1 MSVPV
6 SWKNTFILL
15 RDKYRDKWLFRINF
29 FFTNQRKSKSMDRKK
44 DCLATGN
51 IYCNRLVTV
60 CNLQVFLVRVR
71 AAIAVKSLDSLWK
84 GKCKMA
90 FFMESNKIS
99 LKFRD
104 DRQIW
109 TNIGRFQLIDSCEI
123 KIT

>member
-15 RDKYRDKWLFRINF
+15 RNKYRDKWLFRINF

-60 CNLQVFLVRVR
+60 CNCNLQVFLVRVR

-84 GKCKMA
+84 GKYKMA
-90 FFMESNKIS
+90 FLWKA
-99 LKFRD
+99 
-104 DRQIW
+104 
-109 TNIGRFQLIDSCEI
+109 I
-123 KIT
+123 K